1 MKKVLLIIAAVFC
14 ACASDLYAQ
23 KTITMRVMSMNIRQ
37 GGEYAGNKSE
47 PYSELIKKYNPD
59 VVALQEV
66 DYKTTRNGKRDWLN
80 EVAMQTGMFPYFCKS
95 IAYQGGGFGT
105 ALLSKYPFFKCEKTV
120 FSHKDTR
127 EDRATGWIYVQL
139 PTGGTV
145 RVGVV
150 HLSLETS
157 QMTIQHFASINK
169 AFFAEDTTT
178 PALLIGDY
186 NATPGSDPINY
197 VKNKWQDVIPNLG
210 PTIPATG
217 PTSQLD
223 YVMGYPKGAWK
234 CISHEVVARGDM
246 SDHCFIV
253 ADVQITLE

>member
-1 MKKVLLIIAAVFC
+1 M
-14 ACASDLYAQ
+14 
-23 KTITMRVMSMNIRQ
+23 
-37 GGEYAGNKSE
+37 
-47 PYSELIKKYNPD
+47 
-59 VVALQEV
+59 ALQEV

-95 IAYQGGGFGT
+95 IAYQGGGFGP

-127 EDRATGWIYVQL
+127 EDRATGWIYIQL
-139 PTGGTV
+139 PAGGTV

-157 QMTIQHFASINK
+157 QMTIQQFASISK

-253 ADVQITLE
+253 ADVQVTLE